1 MLYERKENEIITE
14 AIDITGDCFSF
25 AVTDDEEMLLDVSHV
40 YGGAFMNG
48 VEDRWN
54 EKIISDIIITYG
66 CKLCDKHITRKI
78 FGENIEGAIMSMI
91 QAVTAV
97 ETYLYLIPKNGD
109 AENE

>member
-1 MLYERKENEIITE
+1 MMYEREGNEIITG

-48 VEDRWN
+48 VDDRWN

-97 ETYLYLIPKNGD
+97 ETYLYFMNATEDDK
-109 AENE
+109 